1 MGVSAAE
8 EAGPDETE
16 EARPDETRRR
26 AEAPRVTPRE
36 KSVVDA
42 SAPVATVPPMYCVRP
57 DGPPRSKLSDHLQEA
72 AGRVHLGRLAR
83 AVLELQPSVHSPG
96 AARRLAAATSSSF
109 AFFESPDKAEAAA
122 AVRAEQASTAIQVAR
137 RGCLGRRLAAA
148 GQSAVATARGD
159 AATSR
164 S

>member
-57 DGPPRSKLSDHLQEA
+57 DGPPRSKLSDHLREA

-83 AVLELQPSVHSPG
+83 AVLELQPSVQ